1 MICIHYKVLG
11 VECQSTSLMF
21 FLLFEGKLVS
31 DTLIYDKHLNP
42 VLEKS
47 SDADLEPL
55 VGYLQKKFSESL
67 TFHPSYVEHNPK
79 HSNYTAVIADEIRR
93 MGGNSIC
100 NVYRGEGPGY
110 YEIVCD
116 VADQLKAPYKQ
127 GAEISSIENS
137 ILNKIFNKAL
147 EEMSEEERKKLLDEM
162 RKEGINVGGI
172 TTSTMVAVF
181 EAGGFYSYQLAVIIA
196 NQVAHLVLGHGLSFA
211 ANATLT
217 KSLSIIAGPIGWA
230 VCALWSTIDISGPA
244 YSVTIPSVVQVA
256 TLRMKVN
263 QKRCLLCTSIIS
275 NNTTSKFCQFCL
287 DKAKT
292 NFDSIQAFTIEV
304 PLKIAKKINRS
315 NRKEDRMESKIKK
328 KAAIDTFEANMN
340 KLINP
345 N

>member
-1 MICIHYKVLG
+1 M
-11 VECQSTSLMF
+11 
-21 FLLFEGKLVS
+21 S
-31 DTLIYDKHLNP
+31 DTLIYDTNLNP

-93 MGGNSIC
+93 MGGNSFC

-116 VADQLKAPYKQ
+116 VADHLKAPYKQ

-137 ILNKIFNKAL
+137 ILNKIFKMAL
-147 EEMSEEERKKLLDEM
+147 DEMSEEEREELLNEM

-172 TTSTMVAVF
+172 TASTLVAVI
-181 EAGGFYSYQLAVIIA
+181 EVGGFYSYQLAVIIA
-196 NQVAHLVLGHGLSFA
+196 NHVAHIILGHGLSFA

-230 VCALWSTIDISGPA
+230 VCALWTTIDFSGPA

-256 TLRMKVN
+256 ALRMKSKVKHCLSCSLPVN
-263 QKRCLLCTSIIS
+263 YLIADH
-275 NNTTSKFCQFCL
+275 FCQSCIDNMF
-287 DKAKT
+287 AHFKT
-292 NFDSIQAFTIEV
+292 HNPFVIDV
-304 PLKIAKKINRS
+304 PLKIAKKINRA
-315 NRKEDRMESKIKK
+315 NRKEDLQEAKIKK
-328 KAAIDTFEANMN
+328 KAASDAFKANMN
-340 KLINP
+340 NLINP